1 MITIGG
7 PELAQ
12 IRRLS
17 LNTFQKNSNFPSDS
31 KDLQLFLLLSGLEEF
46 LISNGI
52 EPNFKVSY
60 TKEGSEYQA
69 PVEE

>member
-1 MITIGG
+1 MITIGES
-7 PELAQ
+7 ELAQ

-17 LNTFQKNSNFPSDS
+17 LNTFQKNSNFPKES

-46 LISNGI
+46 LTSKGI
-52 EPNFKVSY
+52 EPNFEVCY
-60 TKEGSEYQA
+60 TKEGSEYQS